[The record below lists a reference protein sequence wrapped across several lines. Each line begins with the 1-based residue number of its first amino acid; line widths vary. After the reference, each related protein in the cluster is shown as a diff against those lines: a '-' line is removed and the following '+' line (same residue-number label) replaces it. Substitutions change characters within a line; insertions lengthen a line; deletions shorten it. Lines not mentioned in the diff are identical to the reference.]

1 MMKFISILTCLVLV
15 LAVIGCGPNVKIV
28 KFDTKQEAFFK
39 GDSVKLYWIVENA
52 DSVTLDGLPVAK
64 DSGWKVV
71 RFDTARTYVLR
82 AKNGHSE
89 RENYMHVIQ

>member
-1 MMKFISILTCLVLV
+1 MKTIARIACAVMMFAAT
-15 LAVIGCGPNVKIV
+15 GCGPNVRIV

-52 DSVTLDGLPVAK
+52 DSVSLDGVPVAK
-64 DSGWKVV
+64 DSGYKWVK
-71 RFDTARTYVLR
+71 FDTARTYHLR
-82 AKNGHSE
+82 AVNGHSE